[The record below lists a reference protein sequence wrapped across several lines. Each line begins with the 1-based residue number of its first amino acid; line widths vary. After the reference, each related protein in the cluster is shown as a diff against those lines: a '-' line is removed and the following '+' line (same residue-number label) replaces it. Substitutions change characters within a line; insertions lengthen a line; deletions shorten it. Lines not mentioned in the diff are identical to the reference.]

1 MNRDSFFKTL
11 EIKYKQ
17 FVSNYDFQ
25 LLLLASIFSGL
36 LIIYIANKYFINT
49 EIYFFLIFFGVFVSF
64 LGFIL
69 EYLIKYFKRKS
80 IERSFGYFLQDLAR
94 EYKNTNN
101 ISISLANISKSNV
114 YGSIDYEIKKISDR
128 VSWGDDFENALEN
141 INKNLNS
148 SVISHTLLMFNT
160 FKDTQIPLDRVLLNI
175 SKDITI
181 FKDENIKKKYFN
193 NLYYLAIILFF
204 IFVCVFIFLNYIFG
218 VNFLWYGN
226 NNLVTRIFLDN
237 VLLYIA
243 ILFAI
248 FTSFILYS
256 IKQKGNFS
264 FLRYTLIFFII
275 VILLFQVIVP
285 KPDAEIVLIDT
296 INYMIEN
303 NLSEIN
309 VENIIAIKSIS
320 SKYIIDKTN
329 IDNLYFLSSD
339 NLECGLS
346 CAEYVV
352 FISDALFIDFS
363 IKKIESGFLIKYNLK

>member
-1 MNRDSFFKTL
+1 MNKDSFFKNL
-11 EIKYKQ
+11 DVKYKQ
-17 FVSNYDFQ
+17 FISNYDYQ
-25 LLLLASIFSGL
+25 LLLLSSIFSGL
-36 LIIYIANKYFINT
+36 LIIYISNKYFINT
-49 EIYFFLIFFGVFVSF
+49 EIYFFLIFFGIFVSF

-69 EYLIKYFKRKS
+69 EYSIKYFKRKS

-101 ISISLANISKSNV
+101 ISVSLSNISKSNV
-114 YGSIDYEIKKISDR
+114 YGSIDSEIKKISNR

-141 INKNLNS
+141 INKNLKS
-148 SVISHTLLMFNT
+148 SVINHTLLMFKT
-160 FKDTQIPLDRVLLNI
+160 FKDTEIPLDRVLLNI
-175 SKDITI
+175 SKDITV

-218 VNFLWYGN
+218 INFLWYGD
-226 NNLVTRIFLDN
+226 NNLVTRLFFDN
-237 VLLYIA
+237 FLLYIS

-285 KPDAEIVLIDT
+285 KPDAEIVLIDS

-303 NLSEIN
+303 NITEID

-320 SKYIIDKTN
+320 SKYIIDQTN
-329 IDNLYFLSSD
+329 IENLYFLSLN

-352 FISDALFIDFS
+352 FISDALFIDFT
-363 IKKIESGFLIKYNLK
+363 IKKTETGFIVLYNIK